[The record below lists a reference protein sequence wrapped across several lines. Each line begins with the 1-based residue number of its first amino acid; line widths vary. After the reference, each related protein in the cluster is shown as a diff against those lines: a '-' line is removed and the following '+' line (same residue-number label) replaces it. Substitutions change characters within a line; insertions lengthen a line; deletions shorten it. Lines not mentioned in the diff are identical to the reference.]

1 VSASFP
7 AAADPEHYLS
17 PARGQQILH
26 CAARGRFKAPPPEVE
41 KALAEVRVHTG
52 LAKRPADR
60 ARFAFRTDD
69 GTSTMGVGE
78 PGITIV
84 GGGLVGALLATLLA
98 QRGFAV
104 DVFERRSDPRKAG
117 YAGGRSI
124 NLALAER
131 GLHGLRLAGL
141 TDEIMRLAVM
151 MRGRMVHHRDGHA
164 ELLRYGRDD
173 SEVIW
178 SISRGRL
185 NIALIDAAER
195 AGARFH
201 FDRRLVS
208 AAFGSEV
215 MLHFRDDVADTAH
228 EHACAFAI
236 GADGAGSAL
245 RAAMNARRPLGER
258 IEELGHG
265 YKELEIPA
273 ARAGSEATQA
283 QSPLFAIEPNALH
296 IWPRGNYMCIALPNA
311 EGSFTVTLFLPN
323 AGEPS
328 FATVAT
334 PAAAR
339 TLFERD
345 FADALPLIPDLE
357 QDFGANPVG
366 VLSTLY
372 LDRWHLDGRALL
384 VGDAAHAIVPFHGQ
398 GMNCGF
404 EDAVELAELLDA
416 HRDDPAWTFAEFER
430 RRRPNAE
437 AIAKMA
443 LENYVEMRDSVADAG
458 FLLRRELGRLLA
470 ERHPGRFVPRYSMVT
485 FTRMP
490 YAQAFARGEV
500 QDRLLRELADG
511 KGAIADID
519 LARADAL
526 VRERLTP
533 LP

>member
-1 VSASFP
+1 MN
-7 AAADPEHYLS
+7 E
-17 PARGQQILH
+17 R
-26 CAARGRFKAPPPEVE
+26 
-41 KALAEVRVHTG
+41 
-52 LAKRPADR
+52 
-60 ARFAFRTDD
+60 
-69 GTSTMGVGE
+69 
-78 PGITIV
+78 GITIV

-104 DVFERRSDPRKAG
+104 EVFERRSDPRKAG

-141 TDEIMRLAVM
+141 TDEVMRLAVM

-195 AGARFH
+195 AGAAFH
-201 FDRRLVS
+201 FDRRLVG
-208 AAFGSEV
+208 AEFGAGAT
-215 MLHFRDDVADTAH
+215 LRFHDDGAGTTH

-245 RAAMNARRPLGER
+245 RAAMNAVMPLGER

-273 ARAGSEATQA
+273 RREQARSA
-283 QSPLFAIEPNALH
+283 SPDSAALFAIEPNALH

-323 AGEPS
+323 AGDPS
-328 FATVAT
+328 FTTVDS

-339 TLFERD
+339 ALFERD
-345 FADALPLIPDLE
+345 FADALPLIPELE
-357 QDFGANPVG
+357 QDFAANPVG
-366 VLSTLY
+366 VLATLY

-404 EDAVELAELLDA
+404 EDAVELADLLGA
-416 HRDDPAWTFAEFER
+416 HRDDLLGHERPARDRSHQTVGTTVFRDSMESTFAEFER

-490 YAQAFARGEV
+490 YAQAFARGEI

-511 KGAIADID
+511 KNAVADVD

-533 LP
+533 LQ